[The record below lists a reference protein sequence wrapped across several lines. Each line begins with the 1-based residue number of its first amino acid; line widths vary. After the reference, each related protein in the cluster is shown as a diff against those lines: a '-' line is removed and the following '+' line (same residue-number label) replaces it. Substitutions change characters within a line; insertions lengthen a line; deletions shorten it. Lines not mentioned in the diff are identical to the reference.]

1 MHDSTEN
8 IDTMINSLTD
18 EDKATLFS
26 QVPSGLSAL
35 MQIVAAVDGTPLEGW
50 LNERV
55 VEIALAL
62 IGKMAA
68 LNQFGGSMKFD
79 ELESVVDSYHGAM
92 SGVPEHSRMTGTINA
107 AADELGSVADKY
119 IKRHLI
125 TALDTSKVWTTR
137 AKTMRKQLAKLLSD
151 EGIDWRDYA
160 DDPLSAALE
169 LGLITDADIAELD
182 YPELD
187 FSEPACLA
195 RLEQELDEHE

>member
-1 MHDSTEN
+1 MNDSTKN
-8 IDTMINSLTD
+8 IDAMIDSLTD
-18 EDKATLFS
+18 EDKAALFS

-35 MQIVAAVDGTPLEGW
+35 MQIVAAVEGTPLEGW
-50 LNERV
+50 VNERV

-107 AADELGSVADKY
+107 AAEELGSVADKY

-125 TALDTSKVWTTR
+125 TALDTSKLNREAYMDILHGHAMMTR
-137 AKTMRKQLAKLLSD
+137 
-151 EGIDWRDYA
+151 GI
-160 DDPLSAALE
+160 
-169 LGLITDADIAELD
+169 LGLTDVEG
-182 YPELD
+182 
-187 FSEPACLA
+187 
-195 RLEQELDEHE
+195 LDEPSEDDAEPVSFS